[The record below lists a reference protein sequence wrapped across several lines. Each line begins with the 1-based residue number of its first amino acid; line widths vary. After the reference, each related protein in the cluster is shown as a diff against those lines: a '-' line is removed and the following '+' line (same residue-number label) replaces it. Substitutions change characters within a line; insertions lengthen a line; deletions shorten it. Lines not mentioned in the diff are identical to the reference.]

1 MVARILSL
9 ILPVIALLAIGSASA
24 APDLMMKWQSRS
36 WTSLIEGQRHDAT
49 PEARSAPI
57 QQVAILHPR

>member
-9 ILPVIALLAIGSASA
+9 ILPVMALLAIGSASA

-36 WTSLIEGQRHDAT
+36 WTSLIEGQRHVAT
-49 PEARSAPI
+49 PGAHSAAI
-57 QQVAILHPR
+57 QQAALLRSH